1 MSSLP
6 DSLANLDEEAVLSK
20 VEKDLGCGRP
30 AVEILNELRQ
40 GMIIVG
46 KRFEQSEYFL
56 SELIMSAEIFK
67 AAAKLLEPEIS
78 RVHQRRAL
86 GKIVIGTVEGDIHD
100 IGKNIV
106 VTFLESAGFNVYD
119 LGVDVS
125 PMKFVSKVRETKAGI
140 LGLSCLLTMG
150 FEPMKATIR
159 KLSELGLR
167 KRVRVIIGGA
177 AGAVVTR
184 DWVRKAGADAF
195 GRDSVEAVKLAKTF
209 VRALRRRRR

>member
-1 MSSLP
+1 MYSLP

-20 VEKDLGCGRP
+20 VEKDLSCGRP